1 MTTKDE
7 SSTRATLAGLGR
19 EVYVSQRG
27 LEHVVK
33 ELKDKNLLVGDA
45 PSSRSPVKRAREE
58 DFQSCSNRYG
68 ALAQELQLPMEN
80 APKKIRTIPFV
91 HPAALMQ
98 HMCSH
103 QQFAGFLTQ
112 KMGLAV
118 CKHDVPWKLIV
129 YSDEVTPGNA
139 LKTKN
144 LRKVQCVYWSLQQL
158 GHRAL
163 ASESLWF
170 PVVAIRSQICAEIG
184 GMTVLWKHILEL
196 VFFRPRLA
204 SRLVLEHTLRQRDH
218 LCQVGDRGG
227 RRTGFEADGGKQA
240 RFRSGFLHALFQHR
254 KA

>member
-1 MTTKDE
+1 MTAKDE
-7 SSTRATLAGLGR
+7 SSMRATLAGLGR

-27 LEHVVK
+27 LEHVLK
-33 ELKDKNLLVGDA
+33 ELKDKNLLVDDV
-45 PSSRSPVKRAREE
+45 PSSRSSVKRAREE

-68 ALAQELQLPMEN
+68 ALVQELQLPMEN
-80 APKKIRTIPFV
+80 DPKKFRTIPFV

-103 QQFAGFLTQ
+103 QQFAGFLMQ

-144 LRKVQCVYWSLQQL
+144 LRKAAAWSQ
-158 GHRAL
+158 GSGVRIAL
-163 ASESLWF
+163 VPGCCNQKPSLRRDWRDDSSMEAH
-170 PVVAIRSQICAEIG
+170 PGV
-184 GMTVLWKHILEL
+184 

-204 SRLVLEHTLRQRDH
+204 SRLVLEHALRQRDP

-227 RRTGFEADGGKQA
+227 RRTGSEADCRKQG
-240 RFRSGFLHALFQHR
+240 RVRSGFLHAMFQHR
-254 KA
+254 EA